1 MNTSGTNVA
10 AIKNVSGQFPKYSTC
25 VDFLKIFA
33 FGRKDLAKQSLKSFL
48 DSQEIFLTFWVSSSL
63 LNQESWFPTFFS
75 QIPLG
80 RYVKAFSI
88 YIKPTTYLSP
98 SPPKNTLTYPSQLS
112 SKTPGFP
119 QAVTF
124 ANAFQQM
131 WKRAQ
136 GIQALPRWA
145 LIGNPDNAATHNDP
159 HAFLQHTGLDSRE
172 CFGGFWIE
180 WGSCKLISQ
189 GEGLS
194 AMLGICRCGP
204 YQRPGQQFVTAAPS
218 LLFASFFTH
227 LVRAYHIQSG
237 ICWSKI

>member
-1 MNTSGTNVA
+1 MPCRAASLQRSWLQINTSGTNVT
-10 AIKNVSGQFPKYSTC
+10 AIKNVSGQFPKYTTC

-88 YIKPTTYLSP
+88 YIKPTTYKAYLSP
-98 SPPKNTLTYPSQLS
+98 SPSKNTLTYPSQLS

-124 ANAFQQM
+124 ANAF
-131 WKRAQ
+131 
-136 GIQALPRWA
+136 
-145 LIGNPDNAATHNDP
+145 
-159 HAFLQHTGLDSRE
+159 
-172 CFGGFWIE
+172 
-180 WGSCKLISQ
+180 
-189 GEGLS
+189 
-194 AMLGICRCGP
+194 
-204 YQRPGQQFVTAAPS
+204 
-218 LLFASFFTH
+218 
-227 LVRAYHIQSG
+227 
-237 ICWSKI
+237 